1 MSKSFFQSPM
11 LAPARRVIAFSACA
25 FVMVSLPLW
34 AGQNKTDGREAQ
46 MARLEHVEKI
56 TSQPAIKV
64 KPQQRKET
72 SPASRNQVMVA
83 GW

>member
-46 MARLEHVEKI
+46 MARLED
-56 TSQPAIKV
+56 
-64 KPQQRKET
+64 RKST
-72 SPASRNQVMVA
+72 RLNSSHSTLSRMPSSA
-83 GW
+83 